1 MIPNGNFFK
10 ITLRSVMLCGV
21 IVKIL
26 KISLSQ
32 LRQSPDYGLRRF
44 FCSVPLPC
52 HVKKCNSF
60 VQYCRQIRLQMPFY
74 AAGFFVYGIILGIN
88 QISLRSQ
95 FATSNL
101 KYDFVNVREKRRE
114 LYFNENKTEN
124 SSYCL
129 KNLSFRSWANE
140 TEISVRNSFF

>member
-1 MIPNGNFFK
+1 
-10 ITLRSVMLCGV
+10 
-21 IVKIL
+21 
-26 KISLSQ
+26 
-32 LRQSPDYGLRRF
+32 
-44 FCSVPLPC
+44 
-52 HVKKCNSF
+52 
-60 VQYCRQIRLQMPFY
+60 MPFY

-101 KYDFVNVREKRRE
+101 KYDFANIREKRRE

-129 KNLSFRSWANE
+129 KNLSFRSWAKRD
-140 TEISVRNSFF
+140 RNFCEKQFFLKSHCILLLFQSKFLLFPLKMYF